1 MMVLATSPPQ
11 SPLNP
16 RALAEEV
23 KVEPLALFMYDT
35 MVSGGCDT
43 TAQTTEKKYLCE
55 FISGKWQLLI
65 GMYAMSTT

>member
-43 TAQTTEKKYLCE
+43 TAQTTEKKLFVWIHFQE
-55 FISGKWQLLI
+55 MAFVNLDI
-65 GMYAMSTT
+65 